1 LDPDAIFAK
10 TAKGREEIT
19 KRTHGLP
26 QRLRTLLVIVD
37 GQTTAREHREK
48 CKGLGDVAGMLAALA
63 GQGFIADVREKTAAA
78 PASRTTAETAERSL
92 EAAMRFGVDR
102 VLALLG
108 PDGDMLTE
116 RLEAARTRP
125 ALVTEL
131 ERCRTVLEKVAGAQ
145 AAERFWS
152 GVSELLPD

>member
-1 LDPDAIFAK
+1 MDPGAIFAK
-10 TAKGREEIT
+10 TAKGREEISQ
-19 KRTHGLP
+19 RTHRLP
-26 QRLRTLLVIVD
+26 QRLRTLLVIID
-37 GQTTAREHREK
+37 GQTTAAEHREK

-63 GQGFIADVREKTAAA
+63 DQGFIADVRAQSAAA
-78 PASRTTAETAERSL
+78 PASGTAAETAERSL
-92 EAAMRFGVDR
+92 EAAVRFAVDR

-131 ERCRTVLEKVAGAQ
+131 ERCRGVLEKVAGAQ
-145 AAERFWS
+145 VAERFWS
-152 GVSELLPD
+152 GVSERLPD